1 VQGKKLARL
10 VLWQGRALLQK
21 FAARLKI
28 DLGVDK
34 EGQTTGDLL
43 VPPPP
48 GRNPASMRK
57 ARASQKPEGQ
67 AEPVFIERESEL
79 EKLMYARATR
89 ERKTRRVPE
98 ELRPWN
104 LVHAEEER
112 LLRLQ
117 LQETRAT
124 RAPVGLKWLA
134 VGQER
139 PETGSEITNAA
150 LAEALLQKQD
160 FTQDEIDTFGV
171 QVPVH
176 LESYVQVGVGENASF
191 FRPVEPPERVVEAD
205 ASAMA
210 PLLPLTPD
218 PSPPLTPD
226 PSPPPPRV
234 PSALEGS
241 HADET
246 AGAVNATAD
255 AGGGDNEL

>member
-10 VLWQGRALLQK
+10 VLWQGRALLKK

-34 EGQTTGDLL
+34 EGQTTGDFPL
-43 VPPPP
+43 PPPP
-48 GRNPASMRK
+48 GRNPASMRR

-67 AEPVFIERESEL
+67 AEPVVIECESEL

-89 ERKTRRVPE
+89 ERKTRRVSE

-124 RAPVGLKWLA
+124 RAPVGLRWLA

-139 PETGSEITNAA
+139 PQTGSEITNAA

-171 QVPVH
+171 EVPVP

-191 FRPVEPPERVVEAD
+191 FRPVEPPGRVVVAD
-205 ASAMA
+205 ASAVA
-210 PLLPLTPD
+210 PIPPLTPD

-226 PSPPPPRV
+226 PSPPPPRA
-234 PSALEGS
+234 PLALEGS
-241 HADET
+241 HANAT
-246 AGAVNATAD
+246 GVNATAD